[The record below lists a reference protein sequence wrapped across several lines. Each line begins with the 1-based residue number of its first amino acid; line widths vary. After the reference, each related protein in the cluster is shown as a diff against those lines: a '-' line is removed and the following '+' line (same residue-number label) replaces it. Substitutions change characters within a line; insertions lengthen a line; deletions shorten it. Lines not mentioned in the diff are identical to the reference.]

1 MKNRT
6 GGMMKDS
13 LRRTLPYL
21 LAILVIAVSLPLM
34 IGLQALIHPSNAAL
48 ALLFLLPVGLITSF
62 WGLGPGIMSAFLAFL
77 AFNYFFIPPYY
88 SLLVH
93 QTQDLLVLFVFLVV
107 AVVIS
112 QLVGSIRRN
121 LAEVTARE
129 VEAIRLYELSTA
141 LAGTQKDDA
150 IIQVIVER
158 ATETFHADRIEVYV
172 KSRQDSARSPALLV
186 TEDCQPVGNNPVD
199 LPPDFSVP
207 MQSAAGLLGEIRLW
221 RKNEP
226 LKSSEE
232 RLARTFASQ
241 AVLALE
247 RSHLSQAETRA
258 RVLEESD
265 RLKSSLLSS
274 VSHEL
279 RTPLATIKAAV
290 TSLRSG
296 EVEWD
301 NEARADLL
309 GAIEE
314 ETDHLNHLVGNLLNM
329 SRIEAGVLRPELR
342 WNVLAEIAASAAHR
356 QRATQHTL
364 DLDFS
369 EDLPLVA
376 VDWVQMEQVFTNL
389 LSNSLKYAPA
399 GSCIYVS
406 GRVLDEAFL
415 QVQVSNAGPQVP
427 EDQLER
433 IFDKFYRLTR
443 ADRVTGTGLG
453 LSICKGII
461 EAHGGR
467 IWAENRPDG
476 FAFLFTLPLTWKGDS
491 PHLPEESR

>member
-1 MKNRT
+1 MNSRL
-6 GGMMKDS
+6 
-13 LRRTLPYL
+13 LRESARKFIPYG
-21 LAILVIAVSLPLM
+21 LAILVIIVSLPLLVW
-34 IGLQALIHPSNAAL
+34 LQSLIRPSSAAL
-48 ALLFLLPVGLITSF
+48 ALLLLLPVGLITSF
-62 WGLGPGIMSAFLAFL
+62 WGLGPGILSAFLAFL

-88 SLLVH
+88 TFFVH

-112 QLVGSIRRN
+112 QLVGRIRQN

-129 VEAIRLYELSTA
+129 IEAIRLYELSTA
-141 LAGTQKDDA
+141 LAGTQNDDA

-158 ATETFHADRIEVYV
+158 VAETFHTDKVEVHV
-172 KSRQDSARSPALLV
+172 NRKPDSLPFF
-186 TEDCQPVGNNPVD
+186 TDQPVINWQPAGSGHPVP
-199 LPPDFSVP
+199 PPDFVVP
-207 MQSAAGLLGEIRLW
+207 MQSASGLLGEICFW
-221 RKNEP
+221 RNKAP
-226 LKSSEE
+226 LTSSEE

-247 RSHLSQAETRA
+247 RSHLSQADTRA

-279 RTPLATIKAAV
+279 RTPLATIKASV

-301 NEARADLL
+301 NEARVDLL
-309 GAIEE
+309 EAIEE
-314 ETDHLNHLVGNLLNM
+314 ETDHLNQLVGNLLNM
-329 SRIEAGVLRPELR
+329 SRIEAGVLQPERR

-356 QRATQHTL
+356 QRVTQHTL
-364 DLDFS
+364 ELNFP

-389 LSNSLKYAPA
+389 LSNSQKYSPP
-399 GSCIYVS
+399 GSRISVS
-406 GRVLDEAFL
+406 GQVLDEAFL

-433 IFDKFYRLTR
+433 IFDKFNRLTHS
-443 ADRVTGTGLG
+443 DQVTGTGLG
-453 LSICKGII
+453 LSICKGIV
-461 EAHGGR
+461 EAHGGH
-467 IWAENRPDG
+467 IWAENRLDG

>member
-1 MKNRT
+1 MNSRL
-6 GGMMKDS
+6 
-13 LRRTLPYL
+13 LRESVRKFMPYG
-21 LAILVIAVSLPLM
+21 LAILVIIVSLPLL
-34 IGLQALIHPSNAAL
+34 IWLQSLIRPSSAAL
-48 ALLFLLPVGLITSF
+48 ALLLLLPVGLITSF
-62 WGLGPGIMSAFLAFL
+62 WGLGPGILSAFLAFL

-88 SLLVH
+88 TFFVH

-112 QLVGSIRRN
+112 QLVGRIRRN

-129 VEAIRLYELSTA
+129 IEAIRLYELSTA
-141 LAGTQKDDA
+141 LAGTQNDDA

-158 ATETFHADRIEVYV
+158 VAETFHTDQVEVHV
-172 KSRQDSARSPALLV
+172 NRKPNSLPLFTD
-186 TEDCQPVGNNPVD
+186 QPVANRQPAGSGYPVP
-199 LPPDFSVP
+199 PPDFVVP
-207 MQSAAGLLGEIRLW
+207 MQSASGLLGEIWFW
-221 RKNEP
+221 RKKAP
-226 LKSSEE
+226 LTSSEE

-247 RSHLSQAETRA
+247 RSHLSQADTRA

-265 RLKSSLLSS
+265 HLKSSLLSS

-279 RTPLATIKAAV
+279 RTPLATIKASV

-309 GAIEE
+309 EAIEE
-314 ETDHLNHLVGNLLNM
+314 ETDHLNQLVGNLLNM
-329 SRIEAGVLRPELR
+329 SRIEAGVLQPERR

-356 QRATQHTL
+356 QRVAQHTL
-364 DLDFS
+364 ELNFP

-389 LSNSLKYAPA
+389 LSNSQKYSPP
-399 GSCIYVS
+399 GSRISVS

-433 IFDKFYRLTR
+433 IFDKFNRLTQS
-443 ADRVTGTGLG
+443 DQVTGTGLG
-453 LSICKGII
+453 LSICKGIV
-461 EAHGGR
+461 EAHGGH
-467 IWAENRPDG
+467 IWAENRLDG